1 MTSPSEP
8 RPAGH
13 NADAVLRSYI
23 DRITNIDAEIAER
36 REDRKEIFLEAKSA
50 GFDTAT
56 IRRLLAL
63 LAKDKQ
69 KLTEQNE
76 LLRLY
81 GQAVGFDPFS

>member
-8 RPAGH
+8 VAAGH

>member
-8 RPAGH
+8 VPAGH
-13 NADAVLRSYI
+13 NSAAVLLSYI

-63 LAKDKQ
+63 LAKDKDQ
-69 KLTEQNE
+69 LSEQNE
-76 LLRLY
+76 LLRVY

>member
-1 MTSPSEP
+1 MTSRSDPS
-8 RPAGH
+8 PAGH

-50 GFDTAT
+50 GFDTGT

-76 LLRLY
+76 LLRVY